1 MKIKMSKDINK
12 EIYKDINKDYGHI
25 FSIRDFYEDSV
36 EDNAITPDDGDGN
49 FVVKVGGKW
58 KPIDLYIFSV
68 STDAVTYNRDKEWD
82 DEESYYKS
90 VVRSMENI
98 VSDYIRMKGI
108 GDNLTEEDIRV
119 VWYNK

>member
-25 FSIRDFYEDSV
+25 FNIRDFYEDSV
-36 EDNAITPDDGDGN
+36 EWKALTPDDGDGH

-58 KPIDLYIFSV
+58 KPIDLYIFGV
-68 STDAVTYNRDKEWD
+68 STDAVTYNVDKEWE

-90 VVRSMENI
+90 VVRSMEKI
-98 VSDYIRMKGI
+98 VNDYIRMKGV